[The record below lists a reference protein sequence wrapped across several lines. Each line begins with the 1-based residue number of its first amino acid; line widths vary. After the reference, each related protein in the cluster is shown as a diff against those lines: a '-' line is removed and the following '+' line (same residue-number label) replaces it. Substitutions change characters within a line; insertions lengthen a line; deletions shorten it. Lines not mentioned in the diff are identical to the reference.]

1 MNRRHLAFLILI
13 NALISLAIAL
23 GVSWVIEA
31 RRPDPEELAALYTP
45 AAPAASG
52 PASLPTDPPATNANE
67 PVVTTNESLAEPTP
81 AVASEP
87 AVEAEAT
94 TSEASADDEV
104 YIVQAGDSL
113 LAIATRYGLTVADL
127 VEANNLDNP
136 DFVFSGQRLVIPRT
150 GGGANIAATA
160 AATATPAATG
170 QGLRIGAVESPG
182 ALPSEAISLVNDSNL
197 AVNLQGW
204 KLGREGGPTYIFES
218 VSIFP
223 GGSLWIHSRAGNNTS
238 VALYWGQESPI
249 WESGAVIQLR
259 DPQDEIITSAVV
271 P

>member
-1 MNRRHLAFLILI
+1 MNRRQLAFLILI

-23 GVSWVIEA
+23 GVAWTIEA

-45 AAPAASG
+45 VAAVAAPENL
-52 PASLPTDPPATNANE
+52 PASLPAAEASD
-67 PVVTTNESLAEPTP
+67 PVVDEPAAQPTAA
-81 AVASEP
+81 AVSEP

-94 TSEASADDEV
+94 SEEPGEEEV

-113 LAIATRYGLTVADL
+113 LAIATRYGLTVAEL
-127 VEANNLDNP
+127 VDANKLDNP
-136 DFVFSGQRLVIPRT
+136 DFVFSGQRLVIPRA
-150 GGGANIAATA
+150 GGGDSSEAAPTA
-160 AATATPAATG
+160 TSTPAATG

-182 ALPSEAISLVNDSNL
+182 SSLSEAISLVNDSNL

-204 KLGREGGPTYIFES
+204 QLAREGGPTYTFES

-223 GGSLWIHSRAGNNTS
+223 GGSLWIHSRAGSNTS
-238 VALYWGQESPI
+238 VALYWGEENPI
-249 WESGAVIQLR
+249 WQSGAVIQLR
-259 DPQDEIITSAVV
+259 NPQGELVTSAIV